1 MTANAIE
8 PTRRSAHHDSTTA
21 EGDARRQLV
30 LDKAALLFAEHGFEN
45 TTLSDIAEAADLR
58 KPSVYHY
65 FPSKHS
71 ILLAVL
77 TEGMDE
83 IWRSANEAAQID
95 DLTERFQALFDAHLH
110 NFQRRLA
117 HVVVFLLEQRRLGP
131 DIRDDP
137 DAKAYMDQRRAYDHL
152 FIDCIR
158 QGQRV
163 GLFRRG
169 DPAVLA
175 YGILGMVN
183 WMVQWYDPNGRLSM
197 DEIGAILRG
206 CAISAVLKPPVA
218 GRGRKG

>member
-8 PTRRSAHHDSTTA
+8 PTRRSGHHDTTTA

-30 LDKAALLFAEHGFEN
+30 LDKAAQLFAEQGFDN
-45 TTLSDIAEAADLR
+45 TTISDIAEAADLR
-58 KPSVYHY
+58 KPSLYHY

-77 TEGMDE
+77 TEGMNE
-83 IWRSANEAAQID
+83 IWESANNAAQLA
-95 DLTERFQALFDAHLH
+95 DLKERFDALFAAHLH

-117 HVVVFLLEQRRLGP
+117 HVVVFLLEQRRLAP
-131 DIRDDP
+131 DIRADP
-137 DAKAYMDQRRAYDHL
+137 DARAYMEQRRSYDHL

-158 QGQRV
+158 EGQQQ
-163 GLFRRG
+163 GLFRQG
-169 DPAVLA
+169 DPSVLA

-197 DEIGAILRG
+197 DEIGAILRE
-206 CAISAVLKPPVA
+206 CAMAAVLKPA
-218 GRGRKG
+218 GRPRRK